1 MCGMGPADAPGMVDG
16 ASWTIPGKSSLM
28 RRFILML
35 TSMGLQRDPDQFL
48 ARSMETFAEV
58 DGQLL
63 EQPELAKVF
72 VAGMQEA
79 FRSGIG
85 GANHE
90 AGLYTKPWG
99 FQLQKIAAEVHL
111 WHGELDNN
119 VPISVGRFVA
129 DAIPSCNARFYEE
142 EGHLTLPHHRMKEI
156 LGALVA

>member
-1 MCGMGPADAPGMVDG
+1 
-16 ASWTIPGKSSLM
+16 
-28 RRFILML
+28 
-35 TSMGLQRDPDQFL
+35 
-48 ARSMETFAEV
+48 
-58 DGQLL
+58 
-63 EQPELAKVF
+63 
-72 VAGMQEA
+72 
-79 FRSGIG
+79 
-85 GANHE
+85 
-90 AGLYTKPWG
+90 LYTKPWG